1 MHPRFTVRNTCF
13 YACVGI
19 ALNADSEPLTLE
31 ERVEA
36 VGQVLQFSEGRMSE
50 DDLRG
55 VYEKEEQLKSA
66 IVFAREYLK
75 GTKISQAQ
83 MAYLCEEA
91 LRGGCQ
97 GHRAE
102 ISAARVALA
111 SAALEG
117 KFHVISV
124 RCYSLFSNVA
134 TVEREKFV
142 FPYHGVCEYPNTCL
156 PCVITFATAQTRRM
170 CARTI
175 CARP

>member
-1 MHPRFTVRNTCF
+1 V
-13 YACVGI
+13 CVGI
-19 ALNADSEPLTLE
+19 ALNADSEPLTLD

-36 VGQVLQFSEGRMSE
+36 VDQVLRFSEGRMSE
-50 DDLRG
+50 EDLRG

-75 GTKISQAQ
+75 GTKISQTQ

-117 KFHVISV
+117 KFHVTSV
-124 RCYSLFSNVA
+124 RCYPLIPTLSRLKGNLFLPSQC
-134 TVEREKFV
+134 
-142 FPYHGVCEYPNTCL
+142 GCECTNTCL
-156 PCVITFATAQTRRM
+156 PCVIPFATAQTRRM
-170 CARTI
+170 CVLTI
-175 CARP
+175 CVRP